1 MRRNAAILPLCL
13 ALTATTLTACNN
25 ADTASETTEPY
36 TVGDV
41 TIKEATEPTTI
52 EPTDLQDVLAQREFE
67 RQDQHLLNLQE
78 AGATA
83 DQLYATA
90 RAYEINNAEHRS
102 KTWIYRQLL
111 DEHYLEKDAQYA
123 VDTVEVNWKENAL
136 LWAEYYRDEEG
147 WDHPAAV
154 FAILANDRGDAFTD
168 EEADYALDM
177 LDWPRR

>member
-1 MRRNAAILPLCL
+1 MRRNAAILTLCL
-13 ALTATTLTACNN
+13 AFTASALAACNN
-25 ADTASETTEPY
+25 TGKEAGTTEPY
-36 TVGDV
+36 TVGEI

-52 EPTDLQDVLAQREFE
+52 EATGVADVLAQREFE

-78 AGATA
+78 EGATV

-123 VDTVEVNWKENAL
+123 VDTVEINLERKRAKV
-136 LWAEYYRDEEG
+136 G
-147 WDHPAAV
+147 G
-154 FAILANDRGDAFTD
+154 IL
-168 EEADYALDM
+168 
-177 LDWPRR
+177 

>member
-13 ALTATTLTACNN
+13 ALTASTLTACNN

-67 RQDQHLLNLQE
+67 LQDQHLLELQK
-78 AGATA
+78 AGATV

-123 VDTVEVNWKENAL
+123 IDTVEINWKENAL

-147 WDHPAAV
+147 FDHPAAV

-177 LDWPRR
+177 LDWPRQ